1 MAGAGALG
9 LLLVVVL
16 PEAAHAWGPATHVY
30 LGLELLG
37 SLDLIAAPTAALL
50 SAHPVEFLYGSVA
63 ADIPL
68 GKQYADDERHPHAWR
83 TGWQMYEAAGSDTAL
98 RAAAVGYLTHLAA
111 DVNAHEVFVPRMLL
125 LTASS
130 KGVGHSYWEHRM
142 DREVAREHLPLA
154 RSLVL
159 DRNNSRADELL
170 DRVLDRTLL
179 SFEANRRIF
188 HGMVRVLDDHRWRT
202 LFGALTEISRWE
214 LDGPV
219 AQSLLRATYGDAVE
233 FLRHGRTA
241 DVVARDPTGEAHL
254 DRAKDVRRRILRR
267 DGLSARPTLLQAAD
281 RLYPVPEPG
290 DAWRK
295 RGTTPL
301 VAKRAR
307 EAITPGVHR
316 LAG

>member
-1 MAGAGALG
+1 M
-9 LLLVVVL
+9 
-16 PEAAHAWGPATHVY
+16 Y

-37 SLDLIAAPTAALL
+37 SLDLVAGPTAALL

-68 GKQYADDERHPHAWR
+68 GKQYADDERHPHAWK
-83 TGWQMYEAAGSDTAL
+83 TGWEMYEAAGRDTAL

-111 DVNAHEVFVPRMLL
+111 DANAHEVFVPRMLL

-154 RSLVL
+154 RSLVR
-159 DRNNSRADELL
+159 DRNNRRADELL

-188 HGMVRVLDDHRWRT
+188 HGMVRVLDDDRWRSF
-202 LFGALTEISRWE
+202 FGALTEISRWE
-214 LDGPV
+214 LEEPV
-219 AQSLLRATYGDAVE
+219 AGSLLRATFGDAVD

-241 DVVARDPTGEAHL
+241 GVVARDPTGEVPL
-254 DRAKDVRRRILRR
+254 GRAKAVRRRILRR
-267 DGLSARPTLLQAAD
+267 DGLSARPTLRRAAD
-281 RLYPVPEPG
+281 RLYPVPQADE
-290 DAWRK
+290 AWRK

-307 EAITPGVHR
+307 QAITPDVRR